1 MINNMEKLIY
11 LVNNK
16 FNPGFINIVN
26 LTPLASYNKDKIVS
40 VDKFNKELQK
50 IHHQLSDLPDDLTLH
65 FLDLNSLFKDK
76 DYLNTDG
83 VHPNVSG
90 VETIVKSYR
99 SCLSDNDIPCSSG
112 PITMRE
118 RLKPNAHNNKYHE
131 LQLKWNELSKL
142 LNR

>member
-1 MINNMEKLIY
+1 MEKLIY
-11 LVNNK
+11 LVNDM

-26 LTPLASYNKDKIVS
+26 LTPLQVIIKIKVS

-65 FLDLNSLFKDK
+65 FLDLNSLFKDRH
-76 DYLNTDG
+76 YLKTDG

-90 VETIVKSYR
+90 VETIVKSYG

>member
-1 MINNMEKLIY
+1 MMINNMEKLIY
-11 LVNNK
+11 LVNGR

-26 LTPLASYNKDKIVS
+26 STPPLASYNKDKNVS

-76 DYLNTDG
+76 DYLNNDS
-83 VHPNVSG
+83 VHSNVSG
-90 VETIVKSYR
+90 VETIVKSYQ
-99 SCLSDNDIPCSSG
+99 SCLSANDIPCSSG

-118 RLKPNAHNNKYHE
+118 RLKPNAHNNKCHE
-131 LQLKWNELSKL
+131 LQLK
-142 LNR
+142 